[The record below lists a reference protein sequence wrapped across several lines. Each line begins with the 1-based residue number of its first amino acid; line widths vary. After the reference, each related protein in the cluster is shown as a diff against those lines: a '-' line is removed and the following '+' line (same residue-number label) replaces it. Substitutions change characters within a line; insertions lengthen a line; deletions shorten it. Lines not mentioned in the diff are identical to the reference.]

1 MSEGYTKLF
10 STIATS
16 TIWSEPLATRVVWIT
31 MLATADRCGEVQAS
45 VPGLARLA
53 NVSMDECVAALATFL
68 APDPYSRTPDNEGR
82 RIEVVDGGWRLLNH
96 SKYRAKLDADDRR
109 ERKAK
114 WMAESRAKAKKSTD
128 QPADNS
134 GQKSPQE
141 STASTG
147 GQSGHITDA
156 PTDAPTEKKEIQGAS
171 PDGEA
176 LPLTA
181 ERQSAIP
188 YQAIVHTYNATMVN
202 LPKVRE
208 ISADRKTAMRKAW
221 MTSDQRQSVEFWR
234 AYFEECA
241 AEPFTNG
248 TGPYT
253 GEHANWRP
261 DFDYLMRGKVITRI
275 FERAMDRLERS
286 AA

>member
-1 MSEGYTKLF
+1 MSESYAKLF

-16 TIWSEPLATRVVWIT
+16 TIWSEPHATRVVWIT
-31 MLATADRCGEVQAS
+31 MLAIADRSGEVQAS
-45 VPGLARLA
+45 VPGLARVA
-53 NVSMDECVAALATFL
+53 NVSMDECLAALATFL
-68 APDPYSRTPDNEGR
+68 SPDPYSRTPDNEGR

-114 WMAESRAKAKKSTD
+114 WMAESRAKSKK
-128 QPADNS
+128 PADKSPPDNC
-134 GQKSPQE
+134 GQESPQE

-156 PTDAPTEKKEIQGAS
+156 PTASPTEDQKHQGAS
-171 PDGEA
+171 PDGDP
-176 LPLTA
+176 LPDA
-181 ERQSAIP
+181 CVKADPIP
-188 YQAIVHTYNATMVN
+188 YQRIVEAYNTLMTD

-208 ISADRKTAMRKAW
+208 VTKARKTAMRAAW
-221 MTSDQRQSVEFWR
+221 NESPHRQSIEFWR
-234 AYFEECA
+234 SYFEECA
-241 AEPFTNG
+241 DVPFTNG
-248 TGPYT
+248 KGPYT

-261 DFDYLMRGKVITRI
+261 DFDYLLRGKTVTRM
-275 FERAMDRLERS
+275 FERAMHRLER

>member
-1 MSEGYTKLF
+1 MAGDWIKMRHSLLSHPKTVRMMSALKADKFRIVGGLMSVWCLFDTHSEDGQLSRYTLE
-10 STIATS
+10 T
-16 TIWSEPLATRVVWIT
+16 
-31 MLATADRCGEVQAS
+31 
-45 VPGLARLA
+45 
-53 NVSMDECVAALATFL
+53 
-68 APDPYSRTPDNEGR
+68 
-82 RIEVVDGGWRLLNH
+82 
-96 SKYRAKLDADDRR
+96 LDAMAAWDGFSAAMQAVEWLGVEDDGTLVLPRFDTHNGQSAKRRAQDSDRKREVRKLSASEADKKRTREEKRR
-109 ERKAK
+109 E
-114 WMAESRAKAKKSTD
+114 E
-128 QPADNS
+128 
-134 GQKSPQE
+134 
-141 STASTG
+141 
-147 GQSGHITDA
+147 
-156 PTDAPTEKKEIQGAS
+156 EKEEKISAS

-181 ERQSAIP
+181 ERQPAIP
-188 YQAIVHTYNATMVN
+188 YQAIVTAYNATMVN

-221 MTSDQRQSVEFWR
+221 MAGEQRQSVEFWR